1 MSQSP
6 NATRT
11 PNLRD
16 DSKIPW
22 DKQNSTFY
30 WRMYI
35 NQAHRYSPT
44 IETMDGYSKKVG
56 QDEAKDKHQLLNTK
70 INTIFGVH
78 GWLKKCDKIEIFHR
92 RGTFI
97 DKHHDP
103 LVVILMPHTY
113 QLQSEYI
120 SSKYV
125 QLHQFLDSFYKV
137 AKDGGDFAT
146 LIRKGRA
153 TWSKDDYLNVNLI
166 GAFAS
171 PDKLDEYCT
180 RLVRN
185 SHNFHRVMLFREE
198 YLKKFP
204 HLNISLNR

>member
-1 MSQSP
+1 MNHSP
-6 NATRT
+6 SV
-11 PNLRD
+11 PKLRD

-35 NQAHRYSPT
+35 NVAHRYSPT

-78 GWLKKCDKIEIFHR
+78 GWLKKCDKIEIFHK

-97 DKHHDP
+97 DKHRDP
-103 LVVILMPHTY
+103 LIVILMPTTY

-120 SSKYV
+120 NSKYT
-125 QLHQFLDSFYKV
+125 QLHQFLTRFYEIEKN
-137 AKDGGDFAT
+137 GGDFAT
-146 LIRKGRA
+146 LIGRA
-153 TWSKDDYLNVNLI
+153 RASWSKDDYLDVNKI

-180 RLVRN
+180 KLVRN
-185 SHNFHRVMLFREE
+185 AHNFQRVMIFREQ
-198 YLKKFP
+198 YLKKYP
-204 HLNISLNR
+204 HLDITLKFNK